1 MSWIKDWTGYLIGST
16 SPQVSK
22 TGSPKDVYAGAFGL
36 TDFPTF
42 GLQQIKPDIFSEIH
56 AVVINAAGIGSGL
69 LQRRE
74 HIILQ

>member
-36 TDFPTF
+36 TDFSDFRTTTDQTRYLF
-42 GLQQIKPDIFSEIH
+42 
-56 AVVINAAGIGSGL
+56 
-69 LQRRE
+69 
-74 HIILQ
+74 